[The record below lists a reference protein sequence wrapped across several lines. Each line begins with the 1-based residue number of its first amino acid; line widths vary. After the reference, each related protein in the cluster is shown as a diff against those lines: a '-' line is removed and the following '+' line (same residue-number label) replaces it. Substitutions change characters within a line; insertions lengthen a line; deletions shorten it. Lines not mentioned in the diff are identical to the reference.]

1 MSKGK
6 IKFDLRVRR
15 HNRGDARQAS
25 IENAA
30 SDTECW
36 DESYVDFSGFF
47 GDLGPQM
54 FAAAPDM
61 LEALRGAAG
70 LLDAFNLA
78 HSKQHAAVVAAIA
91 KAEGR

>member
-1 MSKGK
+1 MSK
-6 IKFDLRVRR
+6 IKFDLQVVHRP
-15 HNRGDARQAS
+15 GSLSRQAGV
-25 IENAA
+25 ENKAA
-30 SDTECW
+30 SADHW

-47 GDLGPQM
+47 GDLGPNL

-78 HSKQHAAVVAAIA
+78 HSKQYAAVMAAIA
-91 KAEGR
+91 KAEGGAA